1 MGHRYEPSE
10 WVEFLAEPVIPS
22 PATLAVAR
30 RFEAAVWDT
39 FTRWAEA
46 CAVEL
51 EDDVT
56 PQLIVFRTL
65 CSLTGEGVGLW
76 DGELMTEAEGRSFE
90 AVVREDRELMR
101 LLNTLTDSLLDDE
114 AEGAP

>member
-1 MGHRYEPSE
+1 MGRNYHPSE

-30 RFEAAVWDT
+30 RFEVATFDL
-39 FTRWAEA
+39 FTRWAEGR
-46 CAVEL
+46 AVEL
-51 EDDVT
+51 DDVT
-56 PQLIVFRTL
+56 APRLAFRTL

-76 DGELMTEAEGRSFE
+76 DGELMPEAEGRSFE

-101 LLNTLTDSLLDDE
+101 LAHDLEDCMTSDTLE
-114 AEGAP
+114 AEEE